1 MAETTPIFCGNNFVD
16 VEFPRG
22 TRILRAP
29 EHNESLSDPK
39 GAVLNAIRNP
49 LGMKPMKELIKEGS
63 KVTIAFD
70 DLAVPVPPMPPPDNR
85 EIAIGAIVE
94 ELYAAGVKKR
104 DITLVC
110 ANGIHRMW
118 KRSELRT
125 ILGDR
130 IMNEFSHA
138 QIIGHDACDP
148 ESTVHLGLTENG
160 YDVEINRRVVDS
172 DLTVYV
178 NINWVPFNGGWKS
191 TIIGMGTYKAIR
203 HIHNHEMYLAEAP
216 ASCMEPD
223 KNILHA
229 RIREMG
235 HHLREHLAGMG
246 KAIFQVETTINSQN
260 PPKISSVT
268 AGDVDLVHEETLRY
282 LDKHKVLEVK
292 GQSDVLVFGL
302 PDFMPYSM
310 GTIINP
316 ILIARMGLGYLFAN
330 YKNIPL
336 VREGGIL
343 ILANPLYDQ
352 VDPVHH
358 PSYKTLWEEGF
369 ERSRNA
375 AELYDLFADE
385 YACRPEFVHK
395 YRHGYGFHG
404 AHPVQAYTTT
414 VYPKIYLSRVFA
426 AGCTNDRVAEKLEW
440 EPYTSV
446 EKAIGGARSLLGKD
460 ISITYV
466 SLPPLFHPRVEA

>member
-1 MAETTPIFCGNNFVD
+1 MSERIPIFCGNNFVE

-29 EHNESLSDPK
+29 EHKAPLPEPK
-39 GAVLNAIRNP
+39 AAVFDAIRNP
-49 LGMKPMKELIKEGS
+49 LGMKPLRELVGEGS
-63 KVTIAFD
+63 RVTIAFD

-85 EIAIGAIVE
+85 EIAISAIVE
-94 ELYAAGVKKR
+94 ELYRSGVRKR

-118 KRSELRT
+118 KRSEIRT
-125 ILGDR
+125 ILGEGL
-130 IMNEFSHA
+130 MSEFSHA
-138 QIIGHDACDP
+138 QIIGHDGCDT
-148 ESTVHLGLTENG
+148 ENLAYLGLTENG
-160 YDVEINRRVVDS
+160 FDVEINKRVIES
-172 DLTVYV
+172 DLTIYV
-178 NINWVPFNGGWKS
+178 NVNWVPFNGGWKS
-191 TIIGMGTYKAIR
+191 TVIGLGTYRTIR
-203 HIHNHEMYLAEAP
+203 HIHNYEIYLAEAP
-216 ASCMEPD
+216 ASCMEPER
-223 KNILHA
+223 NLLHA

-235 HHLREHLAGMG
+235 HFLKEHLASAGM
-246 KAIFQVETTINSQN
+246 AVFQVETTIDSQN
-260 PPKISSVT
+260 PPNMSSVF
-268 AGDVDLVHEETLRY
+268 AGDVDLVHEETLKY
-282 LDKHKVLEVK
+282 LDEHKVLDVK
-292 GQSDVLVFGL
+292 GQADVLVFGL

-330 YKNIPL
+330 YKNMPL

-352 VDPVHH
+352 VDPIHH

-369 ERSRNA
+369 ERTRDA

-385 YACRPEFVHK
+385 YAYRPEFVHR
-395 YRHGYGFHG
+395 YRFGYGFHG

-414 VYPKIYLSRVFA
+414 VYPKKYLSKVFA

-440 EPYTSV
+440 EPYKSV
-446 EKAIGGARSLLGKD
+446 EKAIEGAKRELGGDVR
-460 ISITYV
+460 ITYV
-466 SLPPLFHPRVEA
+466 SLPPLFHPRVEK